1 MLRPAQP
8 RRQALRQWSD
18 QFFIQPAEACPGKT
32 GEALALLACRVKIT
46 PLQPTG
52 PTTLLTKENSAP
64 TARTQVA
71 DAVAERIERLIIDG
85 VLKVGQPLP
94 SERRLCEKLGVS
106 RSALREGLRA
116 LRGLGIIETM
126 HGIGS
131 FVAGLSAQR
140 NQSPLIHLFSSQPR
154 TLYDLLEVR
163 ALLEGEAAR
172 LAATRGTS
180 ADFVMI
186 RRHYEDMI
194 AAQRATVPLLPEE
207 IARVDH
213 AFHRAIND
221 ASHNPVLVHTLQS
234 LSEPMLHTVLASVNN
249 VYHRPAGKRVIDRQ
263 HERLYKAIVERQP
276 ERAERVARE
285 HVNSMRENIMEL
297 EQEEQRL
304 VRARMRIE
312 GWN

>member
-1 MLRPAQP
+1 MLAH
-8 RRQALRQWSD
+8 D
-18 QFFIQPAEACPGKT
+18 
-32 GEALALLACRVKIT
+32 
-46 PLQPTG
+46 
-52 PTTLLTKENSAP
+52 AP
-64 TARTQVA
+64 STARPPVS
-71 DAVAERIERLIIDG
+71 DAVAQRIERLIIDG
-85 VLKVGQPLP
+85 VLKAGQLLP

-106 RSALREGLRA
+106 RSALREGLRT
-116 LRGLGIIETM
+116 LRGLGVIETT
-126 HGIGS
+126 HGVGS
-131 FVAGLSAQR
+131 FVARLAAPR
-140 NQSPLIHLFSSQPR
+140 DASPLIHLFGSQPR
-154 TLYDLLEVR
+154 TLYALLEVR

-172 LAATRGTS
+172 LAAMRGTS
-180 ADFVMI
+180 ADFMMI
-186 RRHYEDMI
+186 RRHYEDMVTAQS
-194 AAQRATVPLLPEE
+194 AAEPLPPEE

-249 VYHRPAGKRVIDRQ
+249 LYLRPAGKRVIDRQ
-263 HERLYKAIVERQP
+263 HERLYKAIMERRP

-285 HVNSMRENIMEL
+285 HINSVRENIMEL

>member
-1 MLRPAQP
+1 MLVAENPP
-8 RRQALRQWSD
+8 RTER
-18 QFFIQPAEACPGKT
+18 I
-32 GEALALLACRVKIT
+32 
-46 PLQPTG
+46 
-52 PTTLLTKENSAP
+52 
-64 TARTQVA
+64 QVA

-116 LRGLGIIETM
+116 LRGVGIIETM
-126 HGIGS
+126 HGVGS
-131 FVAGLSAQR
+131 FVARLSAER
-140 NQSPLIHLFSSQPR
+140 DQSPLIHLFGSQPR

-172 LAATRGTS
+172 LAAMRGTS

-186 RRHYEDMI
+186 RRHYEDMVS
-194 AAQRATVPLLPEE
+194 AQSAEGSLPPED
-207 IARVDH
+207 IARADH

-234 LSEPMLHTVLASVNN
+234 LSELMLHTVLASVNN
-249 VYHRPAGKRVIDRQ
+249 LYHRPAGKRVIDRQ
-263 HERLYKAIVERQP
+263 HDRLYKAIMERRP

-285 HVNSMRENIMEL
+285 HINSVRENIMEL
-297 EQEEQRL
+297 ELEQQRL
-304 VRARMRIE
+304 VRATMRLE
-312 GWN
+312 GWS

>member
-1 MLRPAQP
+1 
-8 RRQALRQWSD
+8 
-18 QFFIQPAEACPGKT
+18 
-32 GEALALLACRVKIT
+32 
-46 PLQPTG
+46 
-52 PTTLLTKENSAP
+52 
-64 TARTQVA
+64 
-71 DAVAERIERLIIDG
+71 ERIERLIIDG

-116 LRGLGIIETM
+116 LRGLGIIETK

-154 TLYDLLEVR
+154 TRYDLLEVR

-180 ADFVMI
+180 ADFMMI

-194 AAQRATVPLLPEE
+194 AAQRATAPLPPEE

-221 ASHNPVLVHTLQS
+221 AAHHPVPVPPL
-234 LSEPMLHTVLASVNN
+234 P
-249 VYHRPAGKRVIDRQ
+249 
-263 HERLYKAIVERQP
+263 
-276 ERAERVARE
+276 
-285 HVNSMRENIMEL
+285 
-297 EQEEQRL
+297 
-304 VRARMRIE
+304 
-312 GWN
+312 